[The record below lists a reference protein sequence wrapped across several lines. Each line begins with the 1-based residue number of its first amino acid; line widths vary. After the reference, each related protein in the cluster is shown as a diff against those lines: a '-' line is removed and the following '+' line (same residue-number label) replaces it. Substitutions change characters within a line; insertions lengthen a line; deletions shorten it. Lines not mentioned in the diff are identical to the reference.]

1 MLMICWSSVAIAQK
15 LICSSGNI
23 SISGSNR
30 TDVIQTCRAVKDAL
44 PFLKNV
50 GLKLPTDV
58 KINVVSN
65 LLAEDSEQCELARYD
80 GHQCAILILEFN
92 AACKAAERVSSQPL
106 MVAMNRPLWRSYV
119 VHELTHAAIH
129 ASCGQV
135 CPDRAAHEYIAAVAQ
150 ISSMPAHLR
159 REILGS
165 YRKLEGF
172 SNKAEISEIYYA
184 LNPCQFMVKSY
195 LHYIKPGN
203 GHRFIRS
210 LLEPAASRLKS
221 E

>member
-1 MLMICWSSVAIAQK
+1 MAQK
-15 LICSSGNI
+15 LICSPGNI

-44 PFLKNV
+44 PFLNSV

-58 KINVVSN
+58 KINIVSK
-65 LLAEDSEQCELARYD
+65 LLTEDSEQYELARYD

-92 AACKAAERVSSQPL
+92 AARKAAEQVSSQPL
-106 MVAMNRPLWRSYV
+106 MAAMNRPLWRSYV
-119 VHELTHAAIH
+119 VHELTHAAVH

-150 ISSMPAHLR
+150 IASLPEHLR
-159 REILGS
+159 TEILGS
-165 YRKLEGF
+165 YSKLDGF
-172 SNKAEISEIYYA
+172 FNKAEISEIYYA
-184 LNPCQFMVKSY
+184 LNPSQFMVKSY
-195 LHYIKPGN
+195 LNFIKPGN
-203 GHRFIRS
+203 GHRFVRS
-210 LLEPAASRLKS
+210 LLLEPATSRLKS